1 MYKNIILHAFRTSL
15 IIVLTFVIYE
25 LDLDILDYFKNNYND
40 FYMHNSFILKNLIK
54 FLIVFILD
62 VIILYTYV
70 YIFKIKV

>member
-1 MYKNIILHAFRTSL
+1 MHKNIILHAFRTSL

>member
-62 VIILYTYV
+62 VTILYTYV